1 MSAPPGLRL
10 GSDEAAPADWDAD
23 GTALWAKLAPYGQQH
38 LLKWWAELNA
48 EEKAALKA
56 DIEKIDLEQ
65 VTRWFARTQDS
76 PASRAH
82 VELEPVPDELVADS
96 TTLEPTEEMLAWEKA
111 GLEQISEGKLAV
123 LLMAGGQGTRLG
135 SKDPKGMFPLELP
148 AGGGSLF
155 ELQAKRIRR
164 LQELALQQTGK
175 AGIITWYIMTS
186 SGTQPGTKAFFAE
199 NDYWGMDSKNVVLF
213 QQNEIPSFLDNG
225 KMLLSTKSKIA
236 RAPDG
241 NGGLYS
247 SMVNNNIVE
256 HMSAR
261 GVSYIHIYGVDN
273 ILVKVG
279 DPRFLGACIEKK
291 VDVGAKCV
299 IKQDPGEKVGLV
311 CVLGTQYEVMEYSEI
326 TPEAMAKR
334 RPDGGLAFNA
344 GSICNHL
351 YTMDFLKIACEKE
364 DTLKHHVARKK
375 LPFVNDSGEA
385 ITPEEPNGIKLE
397 KFVFDVFRLAKSLA
411 VVQVDR
417 GHEFSPL
424 KNASG
429 AGKDCVE
436 TCRAAFF
443 KLNRQYLARAGV
455 KFVDADGKEIAEA
468 DLSDAHA
475 CQIDPL
481 VSFAGEGLEEYAAA
495 NPTASFPIVM

>member
-1 MSAPPGLRL
+1 MSAPPGLKL
-10 GSDEAAPADWDAD
+10 GSEAPADWDAD
-23 GTALWAKLAPYGQQH
+23 GTALWAKLAPFGQQH

-48 EEKAALKA
+48 EDKASLKA
-56 DIEKIDLEQ
+56 DIENIDLEQ

-82 VELEPVPDELVADS
+82 VQLQPVPDELVADS
-96 TTLEPTEEMLAWEKA
+96 TPLEATDEMLAWEKA
-111 GLEQISEGKLAV
+111 GLEQIAEGKLAV

-135 SKDPKGMFPLELP
+135 SKNPKGMFPLDLP
-148 AGGGSLF
+148 TNTGGSLF
-155 ELQAKRIRR
+155 ELQAKRILR
-164 LQELALQQTGK
+164 LQELAHRQTGK
-175 AGIITWYIMTS
+175 DGIITWYIMTS
-186 SGTQPGTKAFFAE
+186 SGTEPGTKAFFAKH
-199 NDYWGMDSKNVVLF
+199 NYWGMEPDNVVMF
-213 QQNEIPSFLDNG
+213 QQNEIPSFMDDG

-247 SMVNNNIVE
+247 SMVNNKVVE
-256 HMSAR
+256 HMDGR
-261 GVSYIHIYGVDN
+261 GIGYIHIYGVDN

-279 DPRFLGACIEKK
+279 DPRFLGACIDKK

-311 CVLGTQYEVMEYSEI
+311 CMLGTQYEVMEYSEI
-326 TPEAMAKR
+326 TPEAMQLR
-334 RPDGGLAFNA
+334 RPDGGLSFNA

-351 YTMDFLKIACEKE
+351 YTMDFMKSACEKE

-375 LPFVNDSGEA
+375 LPFVDDSGVVV
-385 ITPEEPNGIKLE
+385 TPEEPNGIKLE

-417 GHEFSPL
+417 GHEFAPL

-443 KLNRQYLARAGV
+443 KLNRQYLQKAGV
-455 KFVDADGKEIAEA
+455 RFVDAGGADIADA
-468 DLSDAHA
+468 DLSEEHA
-475 CQIDPL
+475 CLIDPS
-481 VSFAGEGLEEYAAA
+481 VSFAGEGLEAYAAA
-495 NPTASFPIVM
+495 NPRATFPIVM